1 MARQADRQRARS
13 AMVERL
19 SGQLERRL
27 KSDRRV
33 ATLMAE
39 LLNTIS
45 DRDEAVIRAD
55 MRAAAIV
62 KALRAEG
69 VRQPQIVELSMGVVG
84 GRELGRLGRIEL
96 PPGLENGE
104 VDQAP

>member
-1 MARQADRQRARS
+1 MR
-13 AMVERL
+13 ERGRY
-19 SGQLERRL
+19 SRRGAFPHRRL
-27 KSDRRV
+27 RRPTARTV
-33 ATLMAE
+33 LH
-39 LLNTIS
+39 
-45 DRDEAVIRAD
+45 RDEAVIRAD